1 MLIINGIGKLKDE
14 KFEETELDTLQYM
27 INLYHSLDEVKA
39 LGDKLN
45 ISEYEN
51 SSKFSLDN
59 GKELIRLDM
68 GIPNLMIDKLYEP
81 IFVYKGNY
89 IYVYKMDVST
99 KEIVS
104 KERFDNCNNCCL
116 RENKVNDY
124 YEYIIMNN
132 EDHLTVEIRF
142 RDNNY
147 DKSFL
152 INYLKGNNDLYE
164 IQSVLPKKDLVIRY
178 VTPLNTETFVYLNNQ
193 LIDDIK
199 EGIFPELIGGNDG
212 KER

>member
-1 MLIINGIGKLKDE
+1 MLIVNGITKLKDE
-14 KFEETELDTLQYM
+14 KFEEEELDVLQYM
-27 INLYHSLDEVKA
+27 INLYHSLDEVKV

-59 GKELIRLDM
+59 GQELVRLNM
-68 GIPNLMIDKLYEP
+68 GIPNLMMDKLYEP
-81 IFVYKGNY
+81 LFVYKGKY

-104 KERFDNCNNCCL
+104 KERFDNCNNLCL
-116 RENKVNDY
+116 RENKQNDY
-124 YEYIIMNN
+124 YEYMIMNN

-152 INYLKGNNDLYE
+152 TNYLKGNNDLYE

-178 VTPLNTETFVYLNNQ
+178 ITPMNTETFVYHNNQ

-199 EGIFPELIGGNDG
+199 EGIFPELIGGTDG